1 MSSTQH
7 SIEAVT
13 IAMSKNITVAGGG
26 AAAVAGVAEK
36 AGVVQFVTGNG
47 SLDIAGMCAL
57 GGLLLAFLGFLTS
70 LYFQWRR
77 DRRETAE
84 FYRRAGEE
92 AQRRVAESPA
102 ELFRHE

>member
-13 IAMSKNITVAGGG
+13 IATSKNITVAGGG
-26 AAAVAGVAEK
+26 TAAVAGVAEK
-36 AGVVQFVTGNG
+36 AGVVQFVTGTG

-57 GGLLLAFLGFLTS
+57 GGLVLAFLGFLTS

-92 AQRRVAESPA
+92 VQRRVADAPS
-102 ELFRHE
+102 ELYRQD